1 MPDRKKSSNEAAL
14 ISKEYMMVVDHGEE
28 GILQNEV
35 WKKLELTSRDG
46 SRLSIRLEKRGMVK
60 REKVL
65 EKGRWTYRLT
75 PERLPANIASIE
87 NIPCINCPYES
98 RCEVGGIVTPN
109 NCLLIEKWLTQEH
122 ETKDNGEKDTFDY
135 DYSLIKVEQ

>member
-1 MPDRKKSSNEAAL
+1 MEQLIIKPQNKGDVYTPYKVMPEIQGGRRNCECC
-14 ISKEYMMVVDHGEE
+14 
-28 GILQNEV
+28 
-35 WKKLELTSRDG
+35 
-46 SRLSIRLEKRGMVK
+46 
-60 REKVL
+60 REVL